1 MSEFNGQTIC
11 TYAVASECPV
21 KGELVAIVRFVP
33 SANMSDGDVFTH
45 AGGEKGYVRNS
56 RGQFKSWHKLVI
68 SDNVIPKDRE

>member
-1 MSEFNGQTIC
+1 
-11 TYAVASECPV
+11 
-21 KGELVAIVRFVP
+21 
-33 SANMSDGDVFTH
+33 MSDGDVFTH